1 MNLLLINHYAGSPAL
16 GMEYRPY
23 YLAREW
29 VRAGHRVQIVA
40 ADFSHV
46 RARQP
51 VAGDETIDGI
61 AYRWLETPSY
71 QGNGAGRVWNIWR
84 FLSQVWRQTGRL
96 VREFKPDVVIASSTY
111 PMDIWVARRIARQA
125 GARLVFE
132 VHDLWPLSPI
142 ELSGMS
148 PKHPFIRL
156 CQAAEN
162 AAYRDAD
169 VVVSMLPKV
178 QGHMAEHGL
187 DLSKLHIV
195 PNGITLDEW
204 PGVGVAG
211 PGAQRDLPPLRED
224 VAAAI
229 AVQRAAGRTVVGYAG
244 SMGLPNALDVLL
256 DAAKALQAEPIAI
269 VMVGDGHERARLAQ
283 RVAAEG
289 LSHVTLL
296 PPIPKAQ
303 IPALLAQIDIAYI
316 GWQRVPIY
324 RFGIAPNKLMDY
336 MMAGCA
342 VLHSVEA
349 GNDPVAESG
358 CGLTVAP
365 ENPQAVVDGLRRLA
379 ALPAAERLAMGE
391 RGRAFVLAHHSYPVL
406 AQRFI
411 AAMQR

>member
-1 MNLLLINHYAGSPAL
+1 MNILYLNHYAGSPAL

-29 VRAGHRVQIVA
+29 VRAGHRVQMIA

-51 VAGDETIDGI
+51 RPGDETLDGI
-61 AYRWLETPSY
+61 AYRWLPTPRY
-71 QGNGAGRVWNIWR
+71 QGNGLGRVWNIWR
-84 FLSQVWRQTGRL
+84 FLSQVWAQTGRL
-96 VREFKPDVVIASSTY
+96 VREFQPDAVIASSTY
-111 PMDIWVARRIARQA
+111 PMDIWVARRIARRA
-125 GARLVFE
+125 GAVLVFE

-148 PKHPFIRL
+148 PRHPFIRL
-156 CQAAEN
+156 CQAAED

-169 VVVSMLPKV
+169 RVVSMLPKV
-178 QGHMAEHGL
+178 QGHMAAHGL
-187 DLSKLHIV
+187 DLAKLVIV

-204 PGVGVAG
+204 PQGG
-211 PGAQRDLPPLRED
+211 QDSTPPLRED

-229 AVQRAAGRTVVGYAG
+229 TTQRAAGRTVVGYAG

-256 DAAKALQAEPIAI
+256 DAARQLQREPIAL
-269 VMVGDGHERARLAQ
+269 VLVGDGHERARLAQ
-283 RVAAEG
+283 RVATEG

-303 IPALLAQIDIAYI
+303 IPALLAQLDIAYI

-342 VLHSVEA
+342 VLHSVDA

-365 ENPQAVVDGLRRLA
+365 EDPTAVADGLRRLA
-379 ALPAAERLAMGE
+379 ALAPDERRAMGA
-391 RGRAFVLAHHSYPVL
+391 RGRAFVLAEHTYPVL
-406 AQRFI
+406 ARRFLQ
-411 AAMQR
+411 AMQR